1 MWTWSTMASNVTMPQ
16 FFGIRTTRCICT
28 DQSTVTGCL
37 VRNKRIE
44 VHVEDNL
51 NSGKNLGKMKRG
63 AKLRSFDL
71 EEKEKFLRTCPC
83 KVSDRFQRK
92 YHFLNLFEG
101 WNVAAPCGWRGW
113 KSKGLWILYKRLKVY
128 SSWDGLKPKL
138 NWWSGDKR
146 YKEIISISKYLLL
159 YC

>member
-1 MWTWSTMASNVTMPQ
+1 MASNVTTPP
-16 FFGIRTTRCICT
+16 FFGTQTTRCICT
-28 DQSTVTGCL
+28 DQSTVTGFL

-83 KVSDRFQRK
+83 KVSDQSKLK
-92 YHFLNLFEG
+92 YR
-101 WNVAAPCGWRGW
+101 V
-113 KSKGLWILYKRLKVY
+113 
-128 SSWDGLKPKL
+128 
-138 NWWSGDKR
+138 
-146 YKEIISISKYLLL
+146 
-159 YC
+159 